1 MERLTSVANSH
12 SQSVDRLQVL
22 EAQLEKVNNQKESLE
37 AREKKAKEDAS
48 LVGLEVDAEVDA

>member
-22 EAQLEKVNNQKESLE
+22 EAQLEKVNSQKESLE

>member
-12 SQSVDRLQVL
+12 SQSMDRLQVL

-37 AREKKAKEDAS
+37 AREKKAKGDAS

>member
-1 MERLTSVANSH
+1 MERLTSVASSH

-22 EAQLEKVNNQKESLE
+22 EAQLEKVNSQKESLE